1 MEEHTPVAPIASSSQ
16 PEPVASGVE
25 AAGEGAGA
33 PVVADAPV
41 ASDRATLPAAFSS
54 AGRAPVA
61 RSLRSAATDEPGY
74 RVAPGYELAPVERI
88 FCELV
93 EIDSPSFHEH
103 EMAKE
108 VRNRLGAMGF
118 VVTEDATSGRNDGVV
133 TSITSTR
140 RYERLPLGAAFGL
153 RRLVHT
159 GSDCGNLFATL
170 PGVGDPILF
179 ITHMD
184 TVQPAVGKHA
194 DVHADGTITSMG
206 NTVLGADDLAGIAC
220 VMAAVQHLQELGVP
234 HRPVELAC
242 MVAEEVGN
250 VGARAFDFSQCKATM
265 AYTLDYSADPN
276 EYAYQAPTILY
287 LTIEV
292 IGRSAHA
299 GFYPEKG
306 VNAIKIA
313 ASAIDAVQCGRI
325 GDDTTVNIG
334 LISGGRGTN
343 VVPSDV
349 VIRGE
354 VRSYDHEKAQAQAQ
368 HITEVFQRAAD
379 ERGGRVT
386 VQLSEACHAY
396 CMETD
401 APVIRR
407 FERACEKL
415 GMRASGAPT
424 FGGSDNN
431 VSVAYGI
438 PGIVMAN
445 GMRDAHSTHEHVQP
459 GDLRTIQALV
469 EQLLTLPDED
479 GE

>member
-1 MEEHTPVAPIASSSQ
+1 MEEEPMVSCASAANAAPKDRVPAKGL
-16 PEPVASGVE
+16 A
-25 AAGEGAGA
+25 AGA
-33 PVVADAPV
+33 PAPV
-41 ASDRATLPAAFSS
+41 TLPTSSDRAQSRARRAPAA
-54 AGRAPVA
+54 
-61 RSLRSAATDEPGY
+61 TPGY
-74 RVAPGYELAPVERI
+74 LVDPGYELSPVERM

-103 EMAKE
+103 EMADE
-108 VRNRLGAMGF
+108 VRNRLGALGF

-133 TSITSTR
+133 TAITSTR
-140 RYERLPLGAAFGL
+140 RYENISHGVAFDL
-153 RRLVHT
+153 HRLVHT

-170 PGVGDPILF
+170 PGTGVLAGADPILF

-184 TVQPAVGKHA
+184 TVQPANGKHA
-194 DVHADGTITSMG
+194 HVHADGTITSMG
-206 NTVLGADDLAGIAC
+206 DTVLGADDLAGIAC
-220 VMAAVQHLQELGVP
+220 VMAAVERLQQQGVA

-265 AYTLDYSADPN
+265 AYTLDYSADPH

-306 VNAIKIA
+306 INAIKIA
-313 ASAIDAVQCGRI
+313 AQAIGATQCGRI

-343 VVPSDV
+343 IVPSDV

-354 VRSYDHEKAQAQAQ
+354 VRSYNHEKAVAQAQ
-368 HITEVFQRAAD
+368 HVTELFQQAAD
-379 ERGGRVT
+379 DFGGRVT
-386 VQLSEACHAY
+386 VQVSEACHAY
-396 CMETD
+396 CMEQD
-401 APVIRR
+401 APVVRR
-407 FERACEKL
+407 FERACEAL
-415 GMRASGAPT
+415 GMQASGAPT

-431 VSVAYGI
+431 VAVAYGI

-445 GMRDAHSTHEHVQP
+445 GMRDAHSTHEHVLP
-459 GDLRTIQALV
+459 GDLAKVQALV
-469 EQLLTLPDED
+469 EQLLTLD
-479 GE
+479 

>member
-1 MEEHTPVAPIASSSQ
+1 MAEQDGIEQNGIET
-16 PEPVASGVE
+16 
-25 AAGEGAGA
+25 
-33 PVVADAPV
+33 
-41 ASDRATLPAAFSS
+41 
-54 AGRAPVA
+54 GRA
-61 RSLRSAATDEPGY
+61 RQTGF
-74 RVAPGYELAPVERI
+74 RVAPGYDLSEVERL

-103 EMAKE
+103 EMASIL
-108 VRNRLGAMGF
+108 RWRLEAMGF
-118 VVTEDATSGRNDGVV
+118 TVTEDATSGKNDGMV

-140 RYERLPLGAAFGL
+140 RFGRLAKAASDL
-153 RRLVHT
+153 HRLVHT

-170 PGVGDPILF
+170 PGVGEPVLF

-184 TVQPAVGKHA
+184 TVAPAVGKHA

-206 NTVLGADDLAGIAC
+206 DTVLGADDLAGIAC
-220 VMAAVQHLQELGVP
+220 VVAAVRHLQEQGTP

-250 VGARAFDFSQCKATM
+250 VGARAFDFSQVKAPVSF
-265 AYTLDYSADPN
+265 TLDYSADPN

-299 GFYPEKG
+299 GFYPERG

-313 ASAIDAVQCGRI
+313 AHAIDQVPCGHV
-325 GDDTTVNIG
+325 GDDTTVNVGI
-334 LISGGRGTN
+334 ISGGRGTN

-354 VRSYDHEKAQAQAQ
+354 VRSYDHEKAVAQAQA
-368 HITEVFQRAAD
+368 IKEVFEAAAA
-379 ERGGRVT
+379 ERGGQVT
-386 VQLSEACHAY
+386 VQVSEACHAY
-396 CMETD
+396 CMGQD
-401 APVIRR
+401 SAPVRL
-407 FERACEKL
+407 FERACAAL
-415 GMRASGAPT
+415 GMEAKGHPT

-431 VSVAYGI
+431 VAVAYGI

-445 GMRDAHSTHEHVQP
+445 GMRDAHSTHEHVLP
-459 GDLRTIQALV
+459 GDLRKVQAIV
-469 EQLLTLPDED
+469 EQLLTLDVPVADVPA

>member
-1 MEEHTPVAPIASSSQ
+1 MEKHASDTSAQPVAPA
-16 PEPVASGVE
+16 PKAV
-25 AAGEGAGA
+25 AAGSPRHAIAPGA
-33 PVVADAPV
+33 PRQQLSGGSPAPSSLTAGGV
-41 ASDRATLPAAFSS
+41 QPGGRRTAT
-54 AGRAPVA
+54 
-61 RSLRSAATDEPGY
+61 PGY
-74 RVAPGYELAPVERI
+74 EVAPGYELSPVERI

-103 EMAKE
+103 EMADE
-108 VRNRLGAMGF
+108 VRNRLGALGF
-118 VVTEDATSGRNDGVV
+118 VVTEDTTSGRNDGMV

-140 RYERLPLGAAFGL
+140 RYERMSSGPMSDLH
-153 RRLVHT
+153 RLVHT

-170 PGVGDPILF
+170 PGTGIRAADDPVLF
-179 ITHMD
+179 ITHLD
-184 TVQPAVGKHA
+184 TVQPACGKHA
-194 DVHADGTITSMG
+194 RVHADGTITSFG
-206 NTVLGADDLAGIAC
+206 DTVLGADDLAGIAC
-220 VMAAVQHLQELGVP
+220 VMAAVENLRAKGVA

-250 VGARAFDFSQCKATM
+250 VGARAFDFSQCRASM

-306 VNAIKIA
+306 VNAIKVAAQAIA
-313 ASAIDAVQCGRI
+313 AMPCGRV
-325 GDDTTVNIG
+325 GDDTTVNVGI
-334 LISGGRGTN
+334 ISGGRGTN

-354 VRSYDHEKAQAQAQ
+354 VRSYDHDKAQAQAQ
-368 HITEVFQRAAD
+368 HVAELFHKAAAD
-379 ERGGRVT
+379 FGGQVN
-386 VQLSEACHAY
+386 VQVSEACHAY
-396 CMETD
+396 CMTQD
-401 APVIRR
+401 APVVRR
-407 FERACEKL
+407 FERACEAL

-431 VSVAYGI
+431 VAVAYGI

-459 GDLRTIQALV
+459 GDLAKIQALV
-469 EQLLTLPDED
+469 EQLLTLD
-479 GE
+479 

>member
-1 MEEHTPVAPIASSSQ
+1 MDVQDEV
-16 PEPVASGVE
+16 
-25 AAGEGAGA
+25 
-33 PVVADAPV
+33 
-41 ASDRATLPAAFSS
+41 
-54 AGRAPVA
+54 GRA
-61 RSLRSAATDEPGY
+61 RETGFK
-74 RVAPGYELAPVERI
+74 VAPGYELSEVERL

-103 EMAKE
+103 EMASIL
-108 VRNRLGAMGF
+108 RWRLEAMGF
-118 VVTEDATSGRNDGVV
+118 TVTEDATSGKNDGMV

-140 RYERLPLGAAFGL
+140 RFGRLAGAASDL
-153 RRLVHT
+153 VRLVHT

-170 PGVGDPILF
+170 PGVGEPVLF

-184 TVQPAVGKHA
+184 TVQPALGKHA
-194 DVHADGTITSMG
+194 EVHADGTITSLG
-206 NTVLGADDLAGIAC
+206 ETVLGADDLAGVAC
-220 VMAAVQHLQELGVP
+220 VMAAVSHLEQTQTP

-250 VGARAFDFSQCKATM
+250 VGARAFDFSQVKAPV
-265 AYTLDYSADPN
+265 AFTLDYSADPN

-299 GFYPEKG
+299 GFYPERG
-306 VNAIKIA
+306 INAIKIA
-313 ASAIDAVQCGRI
+313 AHAIDEVQCGRI
-325 GDDTTVNIG
+325 GDDTTVNVG

-343 VVPSDV
+343 IVPSDV

-354 VRSYDHEKAQAQAQ
+354 VRSYDHEKAVAQASL
-368 HITEVFQRAAD
+368 IRETFERAAA
-379 ERGGRVT
+379 EAGGSVT
-386 VQLSEACHAY
+386 VQVSEACHAY
-396 CMETD
+396 CMGRD
-401 APVIRR
+401 SAPVRL
-407 FERACEKL
+407 FERACAEL
-415 GMRASGAPT
+415 GMQAQGHPT

-459 GDLRTIQALV
+459 GDLAKVQAIV
-469 EQLLTLPDED
+469 EKLLTLDVE
-479 GE
+479 